1 MAPGPLRRA
10 MGHDRDTLLLCLSD
24 GKLEVRQRGTT
35 DDRLLSSIPWGDRER
50 TEPTAP
56 LRGLLSGFDGEDYNV
71 VLMLDRGLTLDRAL
85 IVPRAAGAEIRGV
98 LAFEIERHTPFR
110 EHEVYFHHAIDHG
123 AGQDTNMTVDLVI
136 VPRRMVDPVIRGLRE
151 LAFGLDR
158 VEVTAAP
165 DDEAVAIPIEGIGE
179 RRRRGNYSFRVMG
192 LLVLALAFVAAAS
205 PLLRMKL
212 ATEDLAV
219 FVEQARLEAETSLAL
234 QREIDEL
241 TLGMNVIVRAKASSS
256 SPLAVLQAL
265 SGLFPDGTWVVQ
277 LSVVGDEVTLEGRTD
292 SSTRLVGLLEA
303 SPLFE
308 SVKYLAPIT
317 RDAAGEFERFNFS
330 LRLERG

>member
-1 MAPGPLRRA
+1 MVPGPLRRV

-35 DDRLLSSIPWGDRER
+35 DDRLLSSIPWGVREQ

-56 LRGLLSGFDGEDYNV
+56 LRGLLSGLDGEDYTV
-71 VLMLDRGLTLDRAL
+71 VLMLDPGLTLDRAL
-85 IVPRAAGAEIRGV
+85 NVPRAARAEIRGV

-110 EHEVYFHHAIDHG
+110 EHEVYFHHAIDHE
-123 AGQDTNMTVDLVI
+123 AGQDTTMTVDLVI
-136 VPRRMVDPVIRGLRE
+136 VPRRIVDPVIRGLRE

-158 VEVTAAP
+158 VEVAAAP
-165 DDEAVAIPIEGIGE
+165 DDEAVAIPIEGIGD
-179 RRRRGNYSFRVMG
+179 RRRRGNSSFRVMA
-192 LLVLALAFVAAAS
+192 LLALALAFIAAAS

-212 ATEDLAV
+212 VTEDLAV
-219 FVEQARLEAETSLAL
+219 VVEQARLEAETSLAL
-234 QREIDEL
+234 QQEIDDL

-256 SPLAVLQAL
+256 SPLAILRAL
-265 SGLFPDGTWVVQ
+265 SGLLPDGTWVVQ
-277 LSVVGDEVTLEGRTD
+277 LSIVGDEVILEGRTD

-317 RDAAGEFERFNFS
+317 RDSAGDFERFNFS